1 MPAHEAAPGDDP
13 TSAEDMRER
22 PPRMVIMR
30 PAVGEPLR
38 RCPSC
43 GGWEYGGGPD
53 CARCAEL
60 VDAIVEEGWRDFL
73 LREFGDKVAPADE
86 RAIAE
91 MVADEPDR
99 HDWRVVDAALDR
111 LICERCGGPLGRR
124 AGCPRCDVAHG
135 MRYVARE
142 TDRAGVPPGNEH
154 AIRVNVSVVRRP
166 EGISAPEMLARRLLL
181 PAMLAGFLPTTEQ
194 AQRLGAL
201 VKRGAGA
208 EDVATAIDELAAAPG

>member
-1 MPAHEAAPGDDP
+1 M
-13 TSAEDMRER
+13 
-22 PPRMVIMR
+22 
-30 PAVGEPLR
+30 
-38 RCPSC
+38 
-43 GGWEYGGGPD
+43 
-53 CARCAEL
+53 

-73 LREFGDKVAPADE
+73 LSVFGDRVAPADE

-111 LICERCGGPLGRR
+111 LTCAECGGPLGRR

-135 MRYVARE
+135 MRYAARE
-142 TDRAGVPPGNEH
+142 TDRPGVPPGNEH

-166 EGISAPEMLARRLLL
+166 EGISAPEVLARRLLL
-181 PAMLAGFLPTTEQ
+181 PALLTGFLPTREQ

-201 VKRGAGA
+201 VKHGARA
-208 EDVATAIDELAAAPG
+208 EDLAAAIDGLASATG